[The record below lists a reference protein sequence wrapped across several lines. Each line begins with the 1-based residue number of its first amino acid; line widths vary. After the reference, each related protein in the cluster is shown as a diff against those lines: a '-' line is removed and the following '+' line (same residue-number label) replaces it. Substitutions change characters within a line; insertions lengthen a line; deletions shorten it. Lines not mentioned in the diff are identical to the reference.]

1 MKAVTGRRLLAI
13 VVFSLIAANVTAQQI
28 APSDVWPQ
36 ATAAL
41 DSGDIQLAQQKLDQ
55 LLELGRN
62 LGISRFPLFAQS
74 AAALARQI
82 HHTQPANKQAI
93 DWAAA
98 ASQKLDPKD
107 PSVAF
112 AIADLAFDRSD
123 WGGAVKA
130 LAGGI
135 AKSFTE
141 PTARAV
147 TRADVVTVLT
157 IALLGTASL
166 LGIALFSRHSRPAAH
181 DFREILSEK
190 WGFGTTTASVL
201 ALAALVLPL
210 FLWLGPT
217 WVLVFWFVIF
227 FSYASVSERIA
238 IVVLLALIS
247 VIPIA
252 LDWSVYRVVGSTS
265 PVVRAA
271 TALDL
276 AIYHPENVRRM
287 RELVA
292 TVPGDARLQLLLGGL
307 EFQIGDEQQASV
319 HYREAIKLDPKLG
332 GAYVNLGNLDFLHNE
347 SRASIT
353 KYEKAIQATPAL
365 AIAYFNIAAASGEI
379 YDYARQGQMLEEARK
394 RDRARV
400 QKLIANPPAQKIVMY
415 HLPIE
420 DAWDLAEGLVTKG
433 QARELFGNYAR
444 FDPLRSALNPMTTAC
459 LLGIIAAPALWW
471 TRRRKG
477 LAGSCMK
484 CGRTFCYRCKSARE
498 SATYC
503 TQCIHIYLKRDGVSL
518 DTKQAKIHEVQKYQ
532 NGQVRLKK
540 ILATF
545 FPGSGQIMDGSTA
558 KGVLSVFSF
567 LLFLSIAVLV
577 GSLVPIATPSEL
589 IRHTVRGVAILLAV
603 GTWLLISIPVYRQKP
618 VY

>member
-1 MKAVTGRRLLAI
+1 MKAVTGRLILAI
-13 VVFSLIAANVTAQQI
+13 ALLSLAAAGASGQQL

-41 DSGDIQLAQQKLDQ
+41 DTGDIQLAQQKLDQ

-62 LGISRFPLFAQS
+62 LGISRFPLYAQS
-74 AAALARQI
+74 AASLARQI
-82 HHTQPANKQAI
+82 HHAQPSNKQAI

-98 ASQKLDPKD
+98 AAQKLDSKD

-112 AIADLAFDRSD
+112 AVADLAFERSD

-130 LAGGI
+130 LAGGV
-135 AKSFTE
+135 AKSFAE
-141 PTARAV
+141 PTARSM
-147 TRADVVTVLT
+147 TRADLVTV
-157 IALLGTASL
+157 IAIAVLGTAGL
-166 LGIALFSRHSRPAAH
+166 LGIALFSRHSRPTAH
-181 DFREILSEK
+181 DFREVFSEK
-190 WGFGTTTASVL
+190 WGLSSTTASVL

-217 WVLVFWFVIF
+217 WVLVYWYVIF
-227 FSYASVSERIA
+227 FAYASVSERVA
-238 IVVLLALIS
+238 IVVLLLLMS
-247 VIPIA
+247 VIPVA

-265 PVVRAA
+265 PIVRAA
-271 TALDL
+271 TATDI

-292 TVPGDARLQLLLGGL
+292 IIPGEAKLQLLLGGL

-319 HYREAIKLDPKLG
+319 HYREAIKLDARLG

-347 SRASIT
+347 FRASVT
-353 KYEKAIQATPAL
+353 NYEKAIQATPAL
-365 AIAYFNIAAASGEI
+365 SIAYFNIAAASGEL

-400 QKLIANPPAQKIVMY
+400 QKLIASPPAQKIVMY
-415 HLPIE
+415 NLPIE
-420 DAWDLAEGLVTKG
+420 EAWELSERLAAKG

-444 FDPLRSALNPMTTAC
+444 FSPLRSALNPMTTAC
-459 LLGIIAAPALWW
+459 LIGLLAGPVVWW
-471 TRRRKG
+471 NRRKKG

-518 DTKQAKIHEVQKYQ
+518 DTKQAKINEVQKYQ

-540 ILATF
+540 VLATF
-545 FPGSGQIMDGSTA
+545 FPGSGQIMDGSTT
-558 KGVLSVFSF
+558 KGILAVFSF

-577 GSLVPIATPSEL
+577 GSLVPIATPAIL
-589 IRHTVRGVAILLAV
+589 IRQAVRAVAILLAV

>member
-1 MKAVTGRRLLAI
+1 MTAVTGRRLLA
-13 VVFSLIAANVTAQQI
+13 VALFSLLAASAPAQQL
-28 APSDVWPQ
+28 APADVWPQ

-41 DSGDIQLAQQKLDQ
+41 DTGDIQLAQQKLDQ

-62 LGISRFPLFAQS
+62 LGISRFPLYAQS
-74 AAALARQI
+74 AASLARQI
-82 HHTQPANKQAI
+82 HHTQPTNKQAI

-98 ASQKLDPKD
+98 AAQKLDPKD

-130 LAGGI
+130 LTGGI
-135 AKSFTE
+135 AKSFAE
-141 PTARAV
+141 PTARAM
-147 TRADVVTVLT
+147 TRADLVTVLA
-157 IALLGTASL
+157 IAILGTAGL
-166 LGIALFSRHSRPAAH
+166 LGVALFSRHSRPAAH
-181 DFREILSEK
+181 DFREMFTEK
-190 WGFGTTTASVL
+190 WGLSSTTASVL

-217 WVLVFWFVIF
+217 WILVFWYVIF
-227 FSYASVSERIA
+227 FAYASVSERIA
-238 IVVLLALIS
+238 IVVLLVLMSLIP
-247 VIPIA
+247 VA
-252 LDWSVYRVVGSTS
+252 LDWSVYRVVGSSS

-271 TALDL
+271 TSAEL

-292 TVPGDARLQLLLGGL
+292 TVPGEAKLQLLLGGL

-332 GAYVNLGNLDFLHNE
+332 GAHVNLGNLDFLHNE
-347 SRASIT
+347 FRSAVT
-353 KYEKAIQATPAL
+353 NYERAIQATPAL
-365 AIAYFNIAAASGEI
+365 AIAYFNIAAASGEL

-394 RDRARV
+394 RDRNRV
-400 QKLIANPPAQKIVMY
+400 QKLIANPPSMKIVMY
-415 HLPIE
+415 TLPVDE
-420 DAWDLAEGLVTKG
+420 AWALSERLVEKGL
-433 QARELFGNYAR
+433 ARELFGNYAQ
-444 FDPLRSALNPMTTAC
+444 FDPLQSFLNPMTTAS
-459 LLGIIAAPALWW
+459 LIGIIAGPVLWW
-471 TRRRKG
+471 NRKKKG

-518 DTKQAKIHEVQKYQ
+518 DTKQAKINEVQKYQ

-540 ILATF
+540 VLATF
-545 FPGSGQIMDGSTA
+545 FPGSGQIMDGSTT
-558 KGVLSVFSF
+558 KGLIAVFSF
-567 LLFLSIAVLV
+567 LLFLAIAVFV
-577 GSLVPIATPSEL
+577 GSLVPIATPAIL
-589 IRHTVRGVAILLAV
+589 IRHTVRVVAILLAV